1 MNQTARILIVDDEAI
16 SRETLGEMLITQG
29 YDLVYAADGKQALNQ
44 IDQFSPD
51 LILLD
56 IMMPGLNGFDVC
68 RRLKDDARWRHVPVI
83 LVTAL
88 DSKSDLV
95 HGLDSGADDFLTKP
109 VNLLELRA
117 RVRSLLR
124 IKQQYDEIQ
133 AAMGLREDMVHMIVH
148 DMRVPLTAI
157 LGLSEIAQWDNVTL
171 TELQEDMA
179 MIHGNARRLNAFVN
193 DILTLA
199 KMREGRL
206 TLNPTQINLRDQLS
220 QALNSHRL
228 SAKQKQIG
236 LTLDIA
242 RLAADTVYLD
252 APLFQRVLD
261 NLVSNAIKFAPPEST
276 VTIRLEFP
284 ATPPPSGGALS
295 KGGAVISS
303 TPLPKLRLQVI
314 DEGSGIDPKYQDE
327 IFEKFVVIKDR
338 RKTDAQVGL
347 GLAFCKMVVEAHG
360 GRIYIESNQPKGSIF
375 TVEI

>member
-284 ATPPPSGGALS
+284 ATPPTEAGAPPE
-295 KGGAVISS
+295 GGAVISS

>member
-1 MNQTARILIVDDEAI
+1 
-16 SRETLGEMLITQG
+16 
-29 YDLVYAADGKQALNQ
+29 
-44 IDQFSPD
+44 
-51 LILLD
+51 
-56 IMMPGLNGFDVC
+56 
-68 RRLKDDARWRHVPVI
+68 VPVI

-284 ATPPPSGGALS
+284 ATPPTEAGAPSSGGAPS